1 MGNYEQLKQAVADV
15 IKSNGNQEITGAILQ
30 NALLTII
37 STVGHGATFAGIATP
52 TTNPGTPDQNVFY
65 IASQDGLYSNFNGII
80 LENEV
85 SILTIYEN
93 IWVKENTGIATIEQ
107 VNKQKE
113 EVEQA
118 KQEALQEIDEQGEK
132 ILEIFN
138 SQRITPEMLSE
149 STKQFIEASGGGTIT
164 NLADDEDIASIE
176 NGLGISVLKLA
187 DRIYNP
193 ISGDGMGYKI
203 IRKNIVDGI
212 NVLVQN
218 MINEENTIY
227 DIRYDFN
234 CNGLEINIPNGCYLH
249 FNGGRI
255 LNGILRGNV
264 KNKYLIPEWFG
275 AIGDGVSDDRQA
287 IQNALNL
294 TNEKILLGNKLY
306 YLSNTSIGQYYNVNL
321 QLPEN
326 IEIIGNNTRF
336 KREIGSHVCLNGA
349 RYRGDIKK
357 MITNVKINDSLI
369 YIENNEGLNINDKVL
384 LIGEDGTS
392 GDKAEPI
399 DWMFNYIDDIDGQ
412 KITLRYPIPFNID
425 LSRCNTAG
433 DVSTATKN
441 GSISKV
447 SSGKVKIT
455 DIHDITYSDSTLEAF
470 IVVKYQSN
478 NEFKNITSINQTAV
492 QLQYSEDD
500 YLENITT
507 KTIWNG
513 NSIIVTN
520 ALTFWETKNVIANNI
535 SHYKGGQRKGSPSI
549 TLEGSNKNV
558 IVNNFT
564 LYDSTEYKTN
574 TSEFIVYS
582 SEGNEITINN
592 INVYMK
598 EDRGIIA
605 AAFLD
610 TEPNKGYIKFN
621 NVRLFCPQIHKLA
634 NNTNI
639 DFFNILNGRVN
650 FLGCIGLHTGDKNT
664 STMDTYINETT
675 NIIPITIHYNNNKT
689 ATSDILWKFNG
700 CYIYG
705 VECET
710 DIDIV
715 IKGNNVGDIGY
726 KGFDFGEFKKGISFK
741 YVNYWYLP
749 EQNGYMSFMPQELVG
764 HYDVKIRLYV
774 RMFNKTGSVG
784 IQTINLMKQGPTS
797 SRPNLQRCMEGYMYF
812 DTTINKPI
820 WNKQNTNWIDSS
832 GNNV

>member
-37 STVGHGATFAGIATP
+37 STVGHEATFAGIATP

-176 NGLGISVLKLA
+176 NELGISVLKLA

-275 AIGDGVSDDRQA
+275 AIGDGASDDRQA

-412 KITLRYPIPFNID
+412 KITLRYQIPFNID
-425 LSRCNTAG
+425 LSRCNTTG

-513 NSIIVTN
+513 NSIIATT

-535 SHYKGGQRKGSPSI
+535 SHYKGGQRKGSSSI

-558 IVNNFT
+558 IVNNFN

-574 TSEFIVYS
+574 TSELIVYS

-592 INVYMK
+592 INLYMK

-605 AAFLD
+605 AALLD
-610 TEPNKGYIKFN
+610 TEQNKGYIKFN
-621 NVRLFCPQIHKLA
+621 NVRLFCPQIYRLV

-639 DFFNILNGRVN
+639 DFFNILNGRVK
-650 FLGCIGLHTGDKNT
+650 FLGCIGLHTGDKNI

-689 ATSDILWKFNG
+689 ATSDIIWKFKG

-715 IKGNNVGDIGY
+715 IKGNNIGNIGY
-726 KGFDFGEFKKGISFK
+726 RGFDFGEFKKGISFK

-774 RMFNKTGSVG
+774 RMFNKTGSVD

-820 WNKQNTNWIDSS
+820 WNKQNTNWVDSN

>member
-176 NGLGISVLKLA
+176 NELGISVLKLA

-275 AIGDGVSDDRQA
+275 AIGDGVTDDRQA

-294 TNEKILLGNKLY
+294 TNEKILLGDKLY

-412 KITLRYPIPFNID
+412 KITLRYQIPFNID
-425 LSRCNTAG
+425 LSRCNTTG

-447 SSGKVKIT
+447 SSGRVKIT
-455 DIHDITYSDSTLEAF
+455 DIHDITYSESTLEAF

-513 NSIIVTN
+513 NSIIATN

-535 SHYKGGQRKGSPSI
+535 SHYKGGQRKGSSSI

-558 IVNNFT
+558 IVNNFN

-574 TSEFIVYS
+574 ASEPIVYS

-592 INVYMK
+592 INLYMK
-598 EDRGIIA
+598 DDRGIIA
-605 AAFLD
+605 AALLD
-610 TEPNKGYIKFN
+610 TEQNKGYIKIN
-621 NVRLFCPQIHKLA
+621 NVMLFCPKIYRLV
-634 NNTNI
+634 NNANI
-639 DFFNILNGRVN
+639 DFFNILNGRVK
-650 FLGCIGLHTGDKNT
+650 FLGRIGLHTGDENI
-664 STMDTYINETT
+664 STIDTYIEETT

-715 IKGNNVGDIGY
+715 IKGNNVGDLGY

-749 EQNGYMSFMPQELVG
+749 KQNGYMSFMPQELVG

-774 RMFNKTGSVG
+774 RMFNKTGFVG

-797 SRPNLQRCMEGYMYF
+797 SRPNLQRCMGGYMYF

-820 WNKQNTNWIDSS
+820 WNKQNTNWIDSN
-832 GNNV
+832 GNKV